1 MAYVRK
7 PEEEVEGG
15 GQVTRF
21 GTSGPGMV
29 GGIAEGGQ
37 GLAGGPSPKT
47 SSTFINPDAYLKQ
60 NVGAGKELASKIGQ
74 TFGQPSQQIQEQIG
88 KEGQQ
93 FEQQARAGQV
103 KFGDDLSQRA
113 ATSPMGLTQD
123 DIGTLGERLQTQ
135 YQGPM
140 AFQESAQVTDPL
152 AALQDRI
159 AAYVPGT
166 DPTGRAQGIL
176 TEGARQQLVGE
187 VMKPTSVGGKRALE
201 ELLLTTQQGALGT
214 LGSQIA
220 QAGSAVERLQQ
231 ERKEAADLVKSQQE
245 QAAKTRQQA
254 EQAIQTGI
262 GSLEGMVDERV
273 RAEREAAGERQEQ
286 FKDLFDMEYTDQ
298 EKALAE
304 RLGLRGE
311 REDDQ
316 GEMVEFDQA
325 QEIQNLLASLADPYG
340 DQGFLREED
349 QFRGDEI
356 TGLTDDQMVDP
367 LSYFTNLDPENLY
380 TRESMIEQSEADRMQ
395 ALQDLLGGGTA
406 NIQRA
411 EDALG
416 SGALSITGTPEDLIE
431 RLTGQKDVMMGEAER
446 IRDKRIADEAA
457 AQVSAQFPDIGSS
470 SPGAPT
476 PFNPSITELS
486 GMISNLENE
495 ISGLQAQMDLH
506 NSYEEGLNYIQNSGM
521 SQSEAQQAIQ
531 EHIQEYSDMGYQE
544 PGIFGTT
551 FTQGSLDAAL
561 SKLGE
566 YQQHQSDM
574 LAAAAPPPVTTGGG
588 GGFSGPAYN
597 RPGIDYS
604 DNAPGQGWG
613 GGDTGYGSSQSQDS
627 GWGGSNDDGW
637 SNYR

>member
-1 MAYVRK
+1 
-7 PEEEVEGG
+7 
-15 GQVTRF
+15 
-21 GTSGPGMV
+21 
-29 GGIAEGGQ
+29 
-37 GLAGGPSPKT
+37 
-47 SSTFINPDAYLKQ
+47 
-60 NVGAGKELASKIGQ
+60 
-74 TFGQPSQQIQEQIG
+74 
-88 KEGQQ
+88 
-93 FEQQARAGQV
+93 
-103 KFGDDLSQRA
+103 
-113 ATSPMGLTQD
+113 
-123 DIGTLGERLQTQ
+123 
-135 YQGPM
+135 
-140 AFQESAQVTDPL
+140 
-152 AALQDRI
+152 
-159 AAYVPGT
+159 
-166 DPTGRAQGIL
+166 

-457 AQVSAQFPDIGSS
+457 AQISAEFPDIGSS
-470 SPGAPT
+470 SPGA
-476 PFNPSITELS
+476 
-486 GMISNLENE
+486 
-495 ISGLQAQMDLH
+495 
-506 NSYEEGLNYIQNSGM
+506 
-521 SQSEAQQAIQ
+521 
-531 EHIQEYSDMGYQE
+531 
-544 PGIFGTT
+544 
-551 FTQGSLDAAL
+551 
-561 SKLGE
+561 
-566 YQQHQSDM
+566 
-574 LAAAAPPPVTTGGG
+574 
-588 GGFSGPAYN
+588 
-597 RPGIDYS
+597 
-604 DNAPGQGWG
+604 
-613 GGDTGYGSSQSQDS
+613 
-627 GWGGSNDDGW
+627 
-637 SNYR
+637 